1 MKRIMNMKI
10 FLHCGDLV
18 MTHHYNTNNFV
29 GALHRI
35 EQFHNENLEASKPLV
50 TGETTDLAE
59 SLPEG

>member
-1 MKRIMNMKI
+1 
-10 FLHCGDLV
+10 

-35 EQFHNENLEASKPLV
+35 EQFHNEHLEASRPLV
-50 TGETTDLAE
+50 TGETTDLAG